1 MGEGRYL
8 SVSLYTHWT
17 LYSVCTMS
25 CQDVKRR
32 APLCAGDAAVR
43 GRARVDTAEPAR
55 RGPAVAAK
63 VPGRV
68 PGARQIRV
76 CQLSGKDALEPY
88 ACCFSVYNQ
97 VSIRRV
103 HRIVDSL

>member
-1 MGEGRYL
+1 
-8 SVSLYTHWT
+8 
-17 LYSVCTMS
+17 MS

-32 APLCAGDAAVR
+32 TPLCAGDAAVC

-55 RGPAVAAK
+55 RGPAFAAK
-63 VPGRV
+63 VPGCV
-68 PGARQIRV
+68 SGARQIRV
-76 CQLSGKDALEPY
+76 CQLSGKEALEPY

-103 HRIVDSL
+103 HRTVACKMLLQERSATTSQAMSDLQH